1 VLAARYDLQLRVHQ
15 KHLAGELAEIRAA
28 DLRFTERQTSEH
40 LATSGIA
47 MSKAN
52 PALLRPRTE
61 A

>member
-1 VLAARYDLQLRVHQ
+1 MLAARYDLQLRVHQ

-40 LATSGIA
+40 LAASGIA

-52 PALLRPRTE
+52 PSCGC
-61 A
+61 